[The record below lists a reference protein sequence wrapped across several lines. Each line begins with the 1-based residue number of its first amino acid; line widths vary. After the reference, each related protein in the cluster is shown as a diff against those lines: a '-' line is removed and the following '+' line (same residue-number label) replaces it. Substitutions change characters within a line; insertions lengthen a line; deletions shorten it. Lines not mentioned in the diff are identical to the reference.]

1 MTTSNSETEKPQAYR
16 MVIKQLLT
24 DYAAYKPSYGDIE
37 VQTLFDSEHD
47 HYQVLA
53 IGWYN
58 KQRIYGCSM
67 HLDLK
72 QGKIWIQANN
82 TELDIAQNLVE
93 RGIPKEDI
101 VIGFHPPHFRQFSG
115 YAIA

>member
-1 MTTSNSETEKPQAYR
+1 MEVLNSDLEKLQVYR
-16 MVIKQLLT
+16 TVVKQLLT

-37 VQTLFDSEHD
+37 IQTLFDSEHD

-53 IGWYN
+53 IGWHN
-58 KQRIYGCSM
+58 KQRVYGCSI

-82 TELDIAQNLVE
+82 TELDIAQALVE
-93 RGIPKEDI
+93 NGIPKDDI
-101 VIGFHPPHFRQFSG
+101 VIGFQPPHFRRFSG